1 MREDDDRRGEAFV
14 GAAPAPEQT
23 VAAVASVF
31 RDEAGRVTAAL
42 TRRFGDYCLADDATQ
57 DALLAAL
64 ERWPKDGIPER
75 PGGWLTTVAT
85 RRALNRV
92 NRDGRY
98 EGKLAFLGRPIET
111 GGDDRLRLIFTCCH
125 PALARDAQ
133 VALTLRSVCG
143 FTTTEIARAFLASEA
158 AVAQRIVRAKRK
170 IRQAGIPYRV
180 PAGRELGDRL
190 EEVLAVLYLMFNE
203 GHLSTGHA
211 PPFRRNLSEEA
222 LWLAELVSRLLP
234 ADPEPI
240 GLVALMK
247 LHLARADARFD
258 ASGQMVL
265 LQDQDRSLW
274 RRDLTSDAIRLI
286 ERAAAAGEPGPYQIE
301 AAIAAC
307 HAEAASF
314 INTDWPQIVALYDM
328 LIQLAPSP
336 VAQMSRAIAL
346 RYVEGPQRALDELN
360 SLEADLTG
368 YHLFHAARGE
378 MLIELGEVELA
389 RAARERAL
397 RPSRNAAERHLMF
410 RRLFESMS

>member
-1 MREDDDRRGEAFV
+1 M
-14 GAAPAPEQT
+14 GAATAPEP
-23 VAAVASVF
+23 VAAAVASVF

-42 TRRFGDYCLADDATQ
+42 ARRFGDYCLADDATQ
-57 DALLAAL
+57 DALLLAL
-64 ERWPKDGIPER
+64 ERWPRDGIPER
-75 PGGWLTTVAT
+75 PGGWLTTVAN
-85 RRALNRV
+85 RRALNRLK
-92 NRDGRY
+92 REGRY
-98 EGKLAFLGRPIET
+98 EEKLAVLRPPVET
-111 GGDDRLRLIFTCCH
+111 GGDDRLRLIFSCCH

-143 FTTTEIARAFLASEA
+143 FPTLEIARAFVVSEA

-170 IRQAGIPYRV
+170 IRQAGIPYRT
-180 PAGRELGDRL
+180 PTGRELGDRL
-190 EEVLAVLYLMFNE
+190 DEVLSVLYLMFNE
-203 GHLSTGHA
+203 GHLSTGEA

-274 RRDLTSDAIRLI
+274 RRDLISEAIRLI
-286 ERAAAAGEPGPYQIE
+286 ERAAAAGTPGPYQIE

-314 INTDWPQIVALYDM
+314 AETDWRQIVALYDM
-328 LIQLAPSP
+328 LNVLAPSP
-336 VAQMSRAIAL
+336 VAQMNRAIAVRFL
-346 RYVEGPQRALDELN
+346 EGPRRALEELN
-360 SLEADLTG
+360 ALEADLTG

-378 MLIELGEVELA
+378 MLIDLGEVELA

-397 RPSRNAAERHLMF
+397 RLSRNAAERHLMS
-410 RRLFESMS
+410 RRLFESAS

>member
-1 MREDDDRRGEAFV
+1 MHEGGAHTGEANA
-14 GAAPAPEQT
+14 AAPAAPERT
-23 VAAVASVF
+23 AAAVAAVF
-31 RDEAGRVTAAL
+31 RDEASRVTTAL
-42 TRRFGDYCLADDATQ
+42 TRRFGDYGLADDATQ
-57 DALLAAL
+57 DALLIAL
-64 ERWPKDGIPER
+64 ERWPREGIPER

-85 RRALNRV
+85 RRALNRL

-98 EGKLAFLGRPIET
+98 REKLAFLGPPIET

-125 PALARDAQ
+125 PALAREAQ
-133 VALTLRSVCG
+133 VVLTLRSVCG
-143 FTTTEIARAFLASEA
+143 FTTTEIARAFLVSEA

-203 GHLSTGHA
+203 GHLSTGDG
-211 PPFRRNLSEEA
+211 PPFKRNLSEEA

-234 ADPEPI
+234 ADPEPM

-258 ASGQMVL
+258 QAGRMVL

-274 RRDLTSDAIRLI
+274 CKELISDAIRLI
-286 ERAAAAGEPGPYQIE
+286 ERAAAARTPGPYQIE

-307 HAEAASF
+307 HAEAVSF
-314 INTDWPQIVALYDM
+314 IDTDWPQIVALYDM

-336 VAQMSRAIAL
+336 VAQMNRAIAL
-346 RYVEGPQRALDELN
+346 RYVEGPRRALDELN
-360 SLEADLTG
+360 ALEADLTG

-397 RPSRNAAERHLMF
+397 RLSGNLAERHLMS
-410 RRLFESMS
+410 RRLFESTP